1 MKKVMVLQHQ
11 DTMVYSKEFL
21 QLKIPP
27 EIRVLLYTV
36 IALFIIA
43 LLFLFFG
50 KIDDVVKVHGIVR
63 TKGNV
68 SSVKNV
74 ISGKIIE
81 KNYKPGQKV
90 FKGDFLYKIDPAIYG
105 SQRENLVYE
114 KNNLEERLKGLED
127 LALSYT
133 KSKNLIDKT
142 NEVAFTRFESY
153 QTNVEKLLIQKKISH
168 QNFLDEQSLP
178 VGLRNLKNIKQRK
191 LEYEYNSK
199 NFETY
204 KADFIKSIN
213 QEKDEL
219 TLTVSKTV
227 QELQKLDSQ
236 YEFLKVYAPV
246 EGFVQELSSLNLGD
260 YLESGANVLNVI
272 PNDEKNFRVEMQ
284 ISPKDMG
291 KIKPG
296 LKVKYRLSAFPFFE
310 YKGAEGTI
318 TAVDPDIR
326 SGNNGMLYYIVYADL
341 DRTIFK
347 NRHGDSFP
355 VRSGLETDARIVL
368 ETENI
373 IYYILRKIDFV
384 Y

>member
-199 NFETY
+199 NLETY

-227 QELQKLDSQ
+227 QEIQKLDSQ

>member
-1 MKKVMVLQHQ
+1 MPAEVR
-11 DTMVYSKEFL
+11 
-21 QLKIPP
+21 I
-27 EIRVLLYTV
+27 LLYS
-36 IALFIIA
+36 II
-43 LLFLFFG
+43 LLVFTAFCVMFFG
-50 KIDDVVKVHGIVR
+50 KIDDVIKVSGIVR
-63 TKGNV
+63 TKENI

-81 KNYKPGQKV
+81 KNYKPGQQIH
-90 FKGDFLYKIDPAIYG
+90 KGDFLYKIDPAIYY
-105 SQRENLVYE
+105 SQRENLISE
-114 KNNLEERLKGLED
+114 KTNLEERLKGIEELS
-127 LALSYT
+127 LSYA
-133 KSKNLIDKT
+133 KNKNLVNLS
-142 NEVAFTRFESY
+142 NEVAFSRFESY
-153 QTNVEKLLIQKKISH
+153 KTNAEKLLIQKKISY
-168 QNFLDEQSLP
+168 QNLLDEQNLP
-178 VGLRNLKNIKQRK
+178 KSLRNQKNIKQKK

-199 NFETY
+199 NFESY
-204 KADFIKSIN
+204 KADFISSIN
-213 QEKDEL
+213 KEKDEL
-219 TLTVSKTV
+219 TLTLSKTI
-227 QELQKLDSQ
+227 QEIQKLDSQ

-246 EGFVQELSSLNLGD
+246 DGFVQEISSLNLGD
-260 YLESGANVLNVI
+260 YLESGANVLNII

-291 KIKPG
+291 KIKSG

-326 SGNNGMLYYIVYADL
+326 NGSNGMLYYIVYADL
-341 DRTIFK
+341 DRVVFK

>member
-227 QELQKLDSQ
+227 QEIQKLDSQ

>member
-1 MKKVMVLQHQ
+1 
-11 DTMVYSKEFL
+11 MVYSKEFL

-199 NFETY
+199 NFESY

-219 TLTVSKTV
+219 TLTLSKTV
-227 QELQKLDSQ
+227 QEIQKLDSQ